1 VSGADRAGGPAR
13 VGPGWTSNPAPSRRG
28 ARPPSQRTGPHP
40 MGWGLIVFP
49 TTERFISPHADV
61 AADER
66 SAASRPAD
74 GVSPRA
80 LAPGP
85 PPWATVNHP
94 MDRHPINLSVSET
107 FKGGD
112 LLVCSWPEHRTT
124 PRPSPIG
131 RRSSRP
137 EAERRPRRSRRRRW
151 TRELRSLRIPHP
163 REPQRPRRGR
173 LHLRRLD
180 ALGVERVSGLDVHV
194 VAQNDGRL
202 RIVVGGRVV
211 WRGWPGEAARLAQM
225 LDDAADDVMH
235 AHKEASA

>member
-1 VSGADRAGGPAR
+1 MSGADRAGGPAR
-13 VGPGWTSNPAPSRRG
+13 VGAGWTSNPAPSRWGAPCRG
-28 ARPPSQRTGPHP
+28 IGPHP

-85 PPWATVNHP
+85 PPWATVNHANR
-94 MDRHPINLSVSET
+94 RHPINLSVSET

-112 LLVCSWPEHRTT
+112 LLVCSWPEPETT

-137 EAERRPRRSRRRRW
+137 AAESRPRRSRPRRW
-151 TRELRSLRIPHP
+151 TRELRRLRLPHP
-163 REPQRPRRGR
+163 RESQRPRGRR
-173 LHLRRLD
+173 LHLRRLG
-180 ALGVERVSGLDVHV
+180 AHGVGRVSVPDPTTPAGYRAIRSHLWTCRTEGCPTCD
-194 VAQNDGRL
+194 AMMKAL
-202 RIVVGGRVV
+202 VGPEV
-211 WRGWPGEAARLAQM
+211 
-225 LDDAADDVMH
+225 DA
-235 AHKEASA
+235 